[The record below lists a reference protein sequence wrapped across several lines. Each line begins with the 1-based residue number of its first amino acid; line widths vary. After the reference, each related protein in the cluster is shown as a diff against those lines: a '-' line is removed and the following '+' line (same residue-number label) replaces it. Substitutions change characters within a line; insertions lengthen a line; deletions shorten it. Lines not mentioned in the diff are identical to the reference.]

1 MGKVTFTNKKEFF
14 SQNGMEYLI
23 RFPSKETPDVLS
35 DARSAPHSNG
45 ITLSMF
51 GIIDVNHPKFLVA
64 TSKGFDSKTTR
75 DKNY

>member
-45 ITLSMF
+45 IN
-51 GIIDVNHPKFLVA
+51 IINVWYF
-64 TSKGFDSKTTR
+64 
-75 DKNY
+75 